1 MSDNEFRDVTNSRY
15 LYGYPVHKVA
25 QLREYANPHGAR
37 MHSVIT
43 RCGIEAQA
51 MGKCRI
57 DSPYSSVRKAEWCT
71 SCAPNRR

>member
-1 MSDNEFRDVTNSRY
+1 MIDNSFRDVTDARY

-25 QLREYANPHGAR
+25 QLREYRNPHGAR

-51 MGKCRI
+51 MGDCRH
-57 DSPYSSVRKAEWCT
+57 DSPMSHVRKAEWCKA
-71 SCAPNRR
+71 CAPNGR